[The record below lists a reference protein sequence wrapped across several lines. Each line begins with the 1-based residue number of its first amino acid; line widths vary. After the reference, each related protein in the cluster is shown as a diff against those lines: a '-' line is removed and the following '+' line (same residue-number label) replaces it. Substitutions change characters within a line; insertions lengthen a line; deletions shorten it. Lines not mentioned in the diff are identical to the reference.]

1 MEATVRTFRN
11 AFTSKLE
18 EPVRTHLKNVYACLT
33 MSAMAAAAGAYVD
46 MYTELL
52 SAGLLTIIAATGF
65 LIALMHTSDNGKNR
79 KMRIGFLLGFAFC
92 SGLGMGPLLSLAV
105 QINPNIVVTA
115 LVATVLIFTSFSIV
129 SLTAQRGYY
138 LYLGGTLMSFLSTLL
153 LLSIANIL
161 FGSQLIFQAYL
172 YIGLFLMCGF
182 ILYDTQVIVEKRR
195 NGDRD
200 FVTHTVDLFID
211 LVGVFRRLVIILSQR
226 EDQKRNKRHE

>member
-1 MEATVRTFRN
+1 MDATVRTFRN

-33 MSAMAAAAGAYVD
+33 MSTMAAAVGAYVH

-52 SAGLLTIIAATGF
+52 SAGLFTIIVATGF
-65 LIALMHTSDNGKNR
+65 LIALMHTADNGKNR

-105 QINPNIVVTA
+105 QINPNIIVTA
-115 LVATVLIFTSFSIV
+115 LVATTLIFTSFSIV

-195 NGDRD
+195 HGDRD
-200 FVTHTVDLFID
+200 FVAHSVDLFID
-211 LVGVFRRLVIILSQR
+211 FVGVFRRLVIILTQR
-226 EDQKRNKRHE
+226 EEQKRSKRQE